1 MSTHIE
7 SKLEDISSVVLMPG
21 DPKRCGYIARK
32 FLANSKI
39 VNNVRGMTAYTG
51 FYKSKKI
58 TVFPS
63 GMGCPSMGIYSY
75 ELFKEYNVDTI
86 IRIGTMGGYTDLKL
100 KDIVLVD
107 NSITNSNYGKYL
119 CNYPNINI
127 NGDMELNNII
137 LNTSKE
143 LGLNIY
149 NGNIYSSDV
158 FYEQNNDFKDKVA
171 KYNVLG
177 VEMESFALFT
187 NAKLLNKKAATLL
200 MVSDSFIYPDKLSSL
215 EREQGL
221 DNLITL
227 ALETSLKL

>member
-21 DPKRCGYIARK
+21 DPKRCEYIARK

-149 NGNIYSSDV
+149 NGNICSSDV

>member
-21 DPKRCGYIARK
+21 DPKRCEYIARK

-75 ELFKEYNVDTI
+75 ELFKEYNIDTI

>member
-21 DPKRCGYIARK
+21 DPKRCEYIARK

-86 IRIGTMGGYTDLKL
+86 IRIGTMGSYTDLKL

>member
-21 DPKRCGYIARK
+21 DPKRCEYIARK

-75 ELFKEYNVDTI
+75 ELFREYNVDTI

-149 NGNIYSSDV
+149 KGNIYSSDV

-187 NAKLLNKKAATLL
+187 NAKLLNKKSATLL

>member
-7 SKLEDISSVVLMPG
+7 SKKEDIASTVLMPG
-21 DPKRCGYIARK
+21 DPKRCEYIAKK
-32 FLANSKI
+32 FLANSRL

-51 FYKSKKI
+51 YYKSKKI

-215 EREQGL
+215 E
-221 DNLITL
+221 
-227 ALETSLKL
+227 

>member
-21 DPKRCGYIARK
+21 DPKRCEYIARK

-51 FYKSKKI
+51 YYKSKKI

-171 KYNVLG
+171 KYSVLG

>member
-21 DPKRCGYIARK
+21 DPKRCEYIARK

-39 VNNVRGMTAYTG
+39 VNNVRGMSAYTG

-158 FYEQNNDFKDKVA
+158 FYEQNNDFKEKVA